1 MRRQRPT
8 ATITATEEG
17 ALTAASTSAAAVT
30 SSGGKAAAG
39 RAVVLERVPLALTC
53 GLYRSHVLVD
63 PTSEEEALAGSLV
76 TVVLDQGGTLHGR
89 KVGRIAVLKVLGF
102 RVLMVSGFREPPR
115 LGRPWLDRAR
125 EGGERRQGCA
135 SPWGVG
141 GLSTVGP

>member
-17 ALTAASTSAAAVT
+17 ALTAASTSAAATVT
-30 SSGGKAAAG
+30 GSGGKAAAG

-89 KVGRIAVLKVLGF
+89 KAFWILGSGLWGLGAAGPLNPAGSMGAAQTLRWGPVGI
-102 RVLMVSGFREPPR
+102 
-115 LGRPWLDRAR
+115 
-125 EGGERRQGCA
+125 
-135 SPWGVG
+135 
-141 GLSTVGP
+141 

>member
-89 KVGRIAVLKVLGF
+89 KAFWILG
-102 RVLMVSGFREPPR
+102 SGLWGLGAACPR
-115 LGRPWLDRAR
+115 AGSMG
-125 EGGERRQGCA
+125 GGERSAQTLR
-135 SPWGVG
+135 WGPVCI
-141 GLSTVGP
+141 